1 VLKINLLPPYIFERR
16 KVRQAAFVAGLAF
29 VMVLGGMLGW
39 WFTLNKAKADLQLQ
53 VQEMEAKRDEVVA
66 LQKRVEAEEAKIPP
80 IQQKLDFIDGLLKYI
95 DAIPNLYEEL
105 ARYTYGRILYR
116 SITPS
121 SDSLSIE
128 AHARSLGDCGR
139 YLLNM
144 YRASHIFSSVTI
156 SSVPGY
162 PSGVTRGGQG
172 FDFTVTCRLVNPIVP
187 PQYAGVSTE
196 AQAGGAPVTG
206 GAPGTFAPPPPSAQP
221 PGGGPMPG
229 APTTEELQRAESAP
243 PPGYQG
249 EE

>member
-1 VLKINLLPPYIFERR
+1 MLKINLLPPYIFERR
-16 KVRQAAFVAGLAF
+16 KVRQAAFIAVLAF
-29 VMVLGGMLGW
+29 MMVLGGMLAW
-39 WFTLNKAKADLQLQ
+39 WYTLNKARADLQLQ
-53 VQEMEAKRDEVVA
+53 VQEMEARRDEVVA

-105 ARYTYGRILYR
+105 ARYTYARIRYT
-116 SITPS
+116 SIKPS
-121 SDSLSIE
+121 SDTLSIE
-128 AHARSLGDCGR
+128 AYARSLGDCGR

-162 PSGVTRGGQG
+162 PSGAARGNQG
-172 FDFTVTCRLVNPIVP
+172 FTFTVTCKLVNPITP

-206 GAPGTFAPPPPSAQP
+206 GVPGTFVETPPPSQP
-221 PGGGPMPG
+221 PGGQGIPSV
-229 APTTEELQRAESAP
+229 EELQQAESTP

-249 EE
+249 E